1 MIQFLT
7 TAMLIAV
14 RSVLLNLKWGLIIC
28 SNISLKVDGIPISN
42 FLFLFWRVL
51 LLASFTYKQKLRSLS
66 GIALDRDAPK
76 EAAKGIA
83 I

>member
-14 RSVLLNLKWGLIIC
+14 RSVWVNLKWGLIKC
-28 SNISLKVDGIPISN
+28 SNISLKVGGISIAS

-51 LLASFTYKQKLRSLS
+51 LLASFIYKQKLLSLS
-66 GIALDRDAPK
+66 GIAVDRDAPR
-76 EAAKGIA
+76 EATKGIA